1 MKMMDTRA
9 YVGMLKELVEQG
21 REVRMVISGSSMA
34 PFLIHGRDS
43 IFFRAPARELRKGDI
58 VFYERPG
65 GQFVVHRICRVHAD
79 GYDIIGDAQ
88 TEIEHHVQRKQ
99 IFARVTKVE
108 RKGKILVPGTFWWE
122 FFAQVWIRII
132 PLRPILM
139 HGYARLFSVDKKKM
153 MRAEKMKGKE
163 DDYRNR
169 NRIPCGD
176 SCVFDRRKASPAE
189 IQGLTEN
196 NGIICLS
203 SRHSIRCCQRSTMLW
218 EKHRNLQSF
227 RTSFADR

>member
-1 MKMMDTRA
+1 MKRMDTRA

-43 IFFRAPARELRKGDI
+43 IFFRAPERELRKGDI

-99 IFARVTKVE
+99 IFARDKSGTK
-108 RKGKILVPGTFWWE
+108 RKNTCTGNVLVG
-122 FFAQVWIRII
+122 
-132 PLRPILM
+132 
-139 HGYARLFSVDKKKM
+139 
-153 MRAEKMKGKE
+153 
-163 DDYRNR
+163 
-169 NRIPCGD
+169 
-176 SCVFDRRKASPAE
+176 VFCTNLDAHHPASPDSDAW
-189 IQGLTEN
+189 T
-196 NGIICLS
+196 CPV
-203 SRHSIRCCQRSTMLW
+203 IRCG
-218 EKHRNLQSF
+218 
-227 RTSFADR
+227 

>member
-43 IFFRAPARELRKGDI
+43 IFFRAPERELRKGDI

-99 IFARVTKVE
+99 IFAWVTKVE
-108 RKGKILVPGTFWWE
+108 FHFCHPCKDLLPLHMMLDFRLCIPDYVITVCMNAADPMHDKLSARPLVKYDITFPK
-122 FFAQVWIRII
+122 F
-132 PLRPILM
+132 PLRRSEENTVASMNQKRRHAAPGNHHTHFSALLYKFFQHSDIGTCI
-139 HGYARLFSVDKKKM
+139 HHFHACFSLF
-153 MRAEKMKGKE
+153 
-163 DDYRNR
+163 
-169 NRIPCGD
+169 
-176 SCVFDRRKASPAE
+176 
-189 IQGLTEN
+189 
-196 NGIICLS
+196 
-203 SRHSIRCCQRSTMLW
+203 
-218 EKHRNLQSF
+218 
-227 RTSFADR
+227 

>member
-43 IFFRAPARELRKGDI
+43 IFFRAPERELRKGDI
-58 VFYERPG
+58 VFYERPV

-99 IFARVTKVE
+99 IFAWVTKVE

-139 HGYARLFSVDKKKM
+139 HGYAWLFGVDKKKNDAC
-153 MRAEKMKGKE
+153 RENE
-163 DDYRNR
+163 
-169 NRIPCGD
+169 
-176 SCVFDRRKASPAE
+176 RKK
-189 IQGLTEN
+189 
-196 NGIICLS
+196 
-203 SRHSIRCCQRSTMLW
+203 R
-218 EKHRNLQSF
+218 
-227 RTSFADR
+227 

>member
-99 IFARVTKVE
+99 IFARV
-108 RKGKILVPGTFWWE
+108 
-122 FFAQVWIRII
+122 WIRII

-139 HGYARLFSVDKKKM
+139 HGYARLFGVDKKKNDAC
-153 MRAEKMKGKE
+153 RENERK
-163 DDYRNR
+163 
-169 NRIPCGD
+169 
-176 SCVFDRRKASPAE
+176 RR
-189 IQGLTEN
+189 
-196 NGIICLS
+196 
-203 SRHSIRCCQRSTMLW
+203 
-218 EKHRNLQSF
+218 
-227 RTSFADR
+227 

>member
-43 IFFRAPARELRKGDI
+43 IFFRAPERELRRGDI

-108 RKGKILVPGTFWWE
+108 RKGKYL
-122 FFAQVWIRII
+122 
-132 PLRPILM
+132 
-139 HGYARLFSVDKKKM
+139 
-153 MRAEKMKGKE
+153 
-163 DDYRNR
+163 YRER
-169 NRIPCGD
+169 SGGSFCTGLD
-176 SCVFDRRKASPAE
+176 SHYPASPDSDAW
-189 IQGLTEN
+189 
-196 NGIICLS
+196 ICPV
-203 SRHSIRCCQRSTMLW
+203 IRCG
-218 EKHRNLQSF
+218 
-227 RTSFADR
+227 

>member
-43 IFFRAPARELRKGDI
+43 IFFRAPERELRRGDI

-108 RKGKILVPGTFWWE
+108 RKENTCTGNVLVGVFCTGLDSHYP
-122 FFAQVWIRII
+122 ASSDSDAWIC
-132 PLRPILM
+132 P
-139 HGYARLFSVDKKKM
+139 V
-153 MRAEKMKGKE
+153 
-163 DDYRNR
+163 
-169 NRIPCGD
+169 
-176 SCVFDRRKASPAE
+176 
-189 IQGLTEN
+189 
-196 NGIICLS
+196 
-203 SRHSIRCCQRSTMLW
+203 IRCG
-218 EKHRNLQSF
+218 
-227 RTSFADR
+227 